1 MTKRIKLVVPEEV
14 LVKILARLSL
24 TSIARFISVCKEWKS
39 IINSD
44 YFRDQYES
52 LNSSSSIS
60 WSIMSTRN
68 QTFASEIVGH
78 HGCQRWGLKNSLGS
92 YMHNKSDTPLRKTCV
107 LSCTDGIVL
116 LYTETIEGAPM
127 YHVGNPLLQQ
137 WVQIPLP
144 PHLTVFDVVR
154 LQESM
159 FFSDTGLVTKMEKGI
174 VVGYKVVWMLVSWFV
189 STKLTFMIYSSET
202 GVWKTENVRCK
213 RSMIW
218 SRLKYSVPLNGILH
232 WLSSIGSDIDAN
244 YIVSYDFYNG
254 VDDDEC
260 RTIPFP
266 DFQEYQQAR
275 CFKRTIT
282 MSAGFVVYCNIFSD
296 NGGRTIMVWRLISTD
311 DHPNAWQLSWKL
323 NPICKFY
330 ADYFPV
336 VMHPLNYEIIYMWCR
351 NKNAMM
357 SLNLRTFRY
366 SLRKKLSPE
375 EKVKKSMDGC
385 IMRFSGCKEYM
396 DLIYPIFAN
405 AIYGGVHDLYFSQ
418 YVLPRWLN
426 PLPQRAS

>member
-1 MTKRIKLVVPEEV
+1 MSVV
-14 LVKILARLSL
+14 
-24 TSIARFISVCKEWKS
+24 
-39 IINSD
+39 
-44 YFRDQYES
+44 
-52 LNSSSSIS
+52 
-60 WSIMSTRN
+60 
-68 QTFASEIVGH
+68 
-78 HGCQRWGLKNSLGS
+78 
-92 YMHNKSDTPLRKTCV
+92 
-107 LSCTDGIVL
+107 
-116 LYTETIEGAPM
+116 LY
-127 YHVGNPLLQQ
+127 
-137 WVQIPLP
+137 
-144 PHLTVFDVVR
+144 
-154 LQESM
+154 
-159 FFSDTGLVTKMEKGI
+159 
-174 VVGYKVVWMLVSWFV
+174 
-189 STKLTFMIYSSET
+189 
-202 GVWKTENVRCK
+202 
-213 RSMIW
+213 
-218 SRLKYSVPLNGILH
+218 
-232 WLSSIGSDIDAN
+232 
-244 YIVSYDFYNG
+244 
-254 VDDDEC
+254 
-260 RTIPFP
+260 IPFP

-282 MSAGFVVYCNIFSD
+282 MSAGLVVYCNIFSD

-336 VMHPLNYEIIYMWCR
+336 VMHPLNYEIIYLWSR
-351 NKNAMM
+351 TKNALM
-357 SLNLRTFRY
+357 SLNLRTHMY